1 MIDRMSRQ
9 IFTLLGAILAF
20 SPLAAQEQPE
30 WQSQYAIGL
39 NKLQPHT
46 YVWPYATVTDVEQ
59 GDYEQSPYYLS
70 LNGKWKF
77 HWVKNPD
84 KRPKEFYKP
93 SFYTGGWAD
102 ILVPGNWERQGYG
115 TAIYVNES
123 YEFDDKMFKFK
134 KNPPLVPYEDNE
146 VGSYRRTFKVPASWK
161 DRRVVLC
168 CEGVIS
174 FYYVW
179 VNGKFIGYNQGS
191 KTPAEWD
198 ITDKLEDGENMI
210 ALEVYRWSA
219 GSYLEC
225 QDMWRLSGIE
235 RDVYLYSTPHRYIA
249 DYKVT
254 SSLEKTNYK
263 DGLFGLDVTI
273 EGASQNAS
281 SIAYTLKDAEGRTV
295 SAEEIPVKSRGLSN
309 FISFPGKR
317 LPAVQAW
324 SAEHPNLYTLFLELK
339 DATGKVTEVTGCRV
353 GFRTSEIKDGRFC
366 INGVPILVKGVNRHE
381 HSQLGRTVSKELM
394 EQDIRL
400 MK

>member
-254 SSLEKTNYK
+254 SSLEKR
-263 DGLFGLDVTI
+263 TI
-273 EGASQNAS
+273 KMVFS
-281 SIAYTLKDAEGRTV
+281 V
-295 SAEEIPVKSRGLSN
+295 
-309 FISFPGKR
+309 
-317 LPAVQAW
+317 W
-324 SAEHPNLYTLFLELK
+324 
-339 DATGKVTEVTGCRV
+339 
-353 GFRTSEIKDGRFC
+353 
-366 INGVPILVKGVNRHE
+366 
-381 HSQLGRTVSKELM
+381 M
-394 EQDIRL
+394 
-400 MK
+400 

>member
-123 YEFDDKMFKFK
+123 YDFNDKF
-134 KNPPLVPYEDNE
+134 
-146 VGSYRRTFKVPASWK
+146 
-161 DRRVVLC
+161 
-168 CEGVIS
+168 
-174 FYYVW
+174 
-179 VNGKFIGYNQGS
+179 
-191 KTPAEWD
+191 
-198 ITDKLEDGENMI
+198 
-210 ALEVYRWSA
+210 
-219 GSYLEC
+219 
-225 QDMWRLSGIE
+225 
-235 RDVYLYSTPHRYIA
+235 
-249 DYKVT
+249 
-254 SSLEKTNYK
+254 
-263 DGLFGLDVTI
+263 
-273 EGASQNAS
+273 
-281 SIAYTLKDAEGRTV
+281 
-295 SAEEIPVKSRGLSN
+295 
-309 FISFPGKR
+309 
-317 LPAVQAW
+317 
-324 SAEHPNLYTLFLELK
+324 
-339 DATGKVTEVTGCRV
+339 
-353 GFRTSEIKDGRFC
+353 
-366 INGVPILVKGVNRHE
+366 
-381 HSQLGRTVSKELM
+381 
-394 EQDIRL
+394 
-400 MK
+400 

>member
-1 MIDRMSRQ
+1 MKSVLTAVHSKFRLR
-9 IFTLLGAILAF
+9 
-20 SPLAAQEQPE
+20 
-30 WQSQYAIGL
+30 
-39 NKLQPHT
+39 
-46 YVWPYATVTDVEQ
+46 
-59 GDYEQSPYYLS
+59 
-70 LNGKWKF
+70 GKIA
-77 HWVKNPD
+77 
-84 KRPKEFYKP
+84 
-93 SFYTGGWAD
+93 GWCFA
-102 ILVPGNWERQGYG
+102 VR
-115 TAIYVNES
+115 
-123 YEFDDKMFKFK
+123 
-134 KNPPLVPYEDNE
+134 
-146 VGSYRRTFKVPASWK
+146 
-161 DRRVVLC
+161 
-168 CEGVIS
+168 GVIS

-309 FISFPGKR
+309 FISFPGSDSR
-317 LPAVQAW
+317 QCRHGVRNILIFIHCFW
-324 SAEHPNLYTLFLELK
+324 S
-339 DATGKVTEVTGCRV
+339 
-353 GFRTSEIKDGRFC
+353 
-366 INGVPILVKGVNRHE
+366 
-381 HSQLGRTVSKELM
+381 
-394 EQDIRL
+394 
-400 MK
+400 